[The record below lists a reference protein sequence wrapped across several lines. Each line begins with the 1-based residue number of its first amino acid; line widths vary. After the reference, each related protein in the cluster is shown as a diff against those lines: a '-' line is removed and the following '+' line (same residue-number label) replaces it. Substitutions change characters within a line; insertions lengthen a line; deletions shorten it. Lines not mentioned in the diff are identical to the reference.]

1 MGPQTKPSALS
12 EEGGTTILPIPPEVE
27 FPFPRP
33 SSESID
39 PPPTTHILHQTSEPI
54 ASEAAKKAGYE
65 STAIT
70 SDAPVATPSLQ
81 KAETAPRPGP
91 RRRHMTERPIPAQR
105 GSLLRM
111 KRNMTGWQPTALNNA
126 AGFCQ
131 NDDTSSSED
140 ENLTRLASP
149 PSHLSGRAK
158 GSKQKSSSMP
168 NKDARE
174 GPYGGF
180 SVGND
185 SYKTEGRVSKR
196 DGRLKIS
203 VNETN
208 NRGYLAHALGASLQL
223 HTGGTQGDV
232 IGYKDFASPPLA
244 QDTSRRP
251 ELMAKLSALSTAP
264 SLDQQPSQPKL
275 NIVIMVIGSR
285 GDIQP
290 FLKVGKLLKENYGHR
305 VRIATHPAFKKFIEH
320 DSKLEFFSVGGDP
333 AELMAFMVKNP
344 GLMPSVSTVRAG
356 EIGRKRDSMFEMFQG
371 FWRACINTTDDEHEA
386 SNLKMM
392 ADKHPFVADAII
404 ANPPCF
410 AHVHC
415 AERLGVPLH
424 LMFTFPYSPTQQFPH
439 PLANIKKSNVDSNY
453 TNFMSY
459 PLVEMM

>member
-1 MGPQTKPSALS
+1 MS
-12 EEGGTTILPIPPEVE
+12 
-27 FPFPRP
+27 
-33 SSESID
+33 
-39 PPPTTHILHQTSEPI
+39 
-54 ASEAAKKAGYE
+54 
-65 STAIT
+65 
-70 SDAPVATPSLQ
+70 
-81 KAETAPRPGP
+81 
-91 RRRHMTERPIPAQR
+91 ERPKAMPRASIV
-105 GSLLRM
+105 RM
-111 KRNMTGWQPTALNNA
+111 RRNQTGYQPTALNKA
-126 AGFCQ
+126 IGVH
-131 NDDTSSSED
+131 DDQETSSSDEED
-140 ENLTRLASP
+140 SDRPLAPKP
-149 PSHLSGRAK
+149 PFRGQNGNHV
-158 GSKQKSSSMP
+158 QHTSSMP
-168 NKDARE
+168 DADTRE

-180 SVGND
+180 SLGND
-185 SYKTEGRVSKR
+185 NYKTKGRVSKR

-208 NRGYLAHALGASLQL
+208 NRGYLAHALGASLQPDTNGL
-223 HTGGTQGDV
+223 RGHPRKHREP
-232 IGYKDFASPPLA
+232 ISPAPVES
-244 QDTSRRP
+244 TSRRP
-251 ELMAKLSALSTAP
+251 ELMAKLSALSTTG
-264 SLDQQPSQPKL
+264 SLGEKGLPPLRL
-275 NIVIMVIGSR
+275 NIVVMVIGSR

-290 FLKVGKLLKENYGHR
+290 FLKIGKLLKEKHGHR
-305 VRIATHPAFKKFIEH
+305 VRIATHPAFKNFVEQ
-320 DSKLEFFSVGGDP
+320 DSGLEFFSVGGDP

-371 FWRACINTTDDEHEA
+371 FWRACINATDDEHEA